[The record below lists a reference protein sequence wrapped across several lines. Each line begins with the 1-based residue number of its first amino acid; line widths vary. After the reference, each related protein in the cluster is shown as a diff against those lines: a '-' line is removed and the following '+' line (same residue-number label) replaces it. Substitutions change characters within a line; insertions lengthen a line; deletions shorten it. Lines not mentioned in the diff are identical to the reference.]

1 MGINNQGLPSV
12 LLTEHISCLAQ
23 HYKPRGRRDKI
34 REAKVDGHR
43 ARIEMA
49 STLNRGRWNYFWVF
63 APIQIQRKGR
73 IELRRE
79 EEWRFIPQALTTV
92 RPRENIAFL
101 FIFSKNMESGVK

>member
-1 MGINNQGLPSV
+1 
-12 LLTEHISCLAQ
+12 
-23 HYKPRGRRDKI
+23 
-34 REAKVDGHR
+34 
-43 ARIEMA
+43 MA
-49 STLNRGRWNYFWVF
+49 FILNRGRWNYFWVF
-63 APIQIQRKGR
+63 ASIQMQRKGR